1 MKSDTIPRTDV
12 AGGIFTFLRFLRC
25 GPKRGLFEELT
36 MMAMRTIVMRSLLG
50 GALFAGIVA
59 MAGCNANAWMGDPT
73 SNGYYKPTPTTIP
86 ILDRI
91 DIIEEPTI
99 WPQLTKVT
107 AADLTPSDLEYRI
120 EAGDVLDIEIY
131 GLYVQS
137 QRHPVQR
144 RVDQAGYIRVPEVGD
159 VLVAGLTPQGAQ
171 DVITQALGKTVL
183 THPSVQVNLLSQSGF
198 TYTVYGGLARWG
210 VFNLVDPNLRLV
222 DVLALAGGVPQ
233 STKKIHVIRQLPVS
247 DAMLPAWNRGKTSPT
262 MSPSKRP
269 NIESPSPEDSTPS
282 VSIEDLINQLD
293 TGDSASIPP
302 ATETPSTDPPI
313 TPEPTQPNDA
323 SNQRIEDL
331 IHQLEIGEST
341 DSENPIAPSVSPGVL
356 QTGDHAIIDIDDLV
370 PVGPSQHQPVD
381 VDELMGDTS
390 SAGTSDAAYIYV
402 PESDSWIAVSTDP
415 KKRIETKDTRKDER
429 KTPPQVLER
438 IIVIPWDQLRQ
449 GDSSYNVVIRPDDRI
464 YVKPPPIGNLY
475 IRGEITRPGVYS
487 YPISGEK
494 ITLSE
499 FIISAGD
506 LGPIAVLERVSL
518 TRRIG
523 GNMQATITL
532 NYAAILQRTE
542 PDIFLKP
549 NDTISIG
556 TSWGATPMAI
566 IRNGFRATYGFGFLL
581 DRNFGNDVFGTPP

>member
-1 MKSDTIPRTDV
+1 
-12 AGGIFTFLRFLRC
+12 
-25 GPKRGLFEELT
+25 

-120 EAGDVLDIEIY
+120 EAGDVLDVEIY

-144 RVDQAGYIRVPEVGD
+144 RVDQGGYIRVPEVGD

-356 QTGDHAIIDIDDLV
+356 QTGDHTIIDIDDLV